1 MVFTMALSFSCEDS
15 TKELSEIIKDR
26 QEALGTAANIRMV
39 YTDSTKI
46 QAILTAPKHVDYT
59 NLSFRYAEFPEG
71 LKVIFYDNLERENEV
86 IADYGILYNDT
97 RLVDLR
103 GNVRLQSHD
112 GSLLTTSQL
121 FWDAESEWLF
131 TEKPFRFEDSD
142 YNFEALRL
150 DTNKEFTKFQ
160 TGSLIGTVTVSE
172 EKDCYCKESFSSVT
186 VSEEKDSLQ

>member
-1 MVFTMALSFSCEDS
+1 MVTTMALFVSCEDS
-15 TKELSEIIKDR
+15 SDVLSEIIQDR
-26 QEALGTAANIRMV
+26 QEPLGTAWNIRMV

-46 QAILTAPKHVDYT
+46 QAILTAPRHVDYT

-71 LKVIFYDNLERENEV
+71 LKVVFYDNLERENELV
-86 IADYGILYNDT
+86 ADYGILYSDT
-97 RLVDLR
+97 KLIDLK

-112 GSLLTTSQL
+112 GSVLTTTQL

-131 TEKPFRFEDSD
+131 TEKPFRFEDND

-160 TGSLIGTVTVSE
+160 TGSLIGTVMVSE
-172 EKDCYCKESFSSVT
+172 EKT
-186 VSEEKDSLQ
+186 P

>member
-1 MVFTMALSFSCEDS
+1 MVATAALFISCEDN
-15 TKELSEIIKDR
+15 TDALKEINTDR
-26 QEALGTAANIRMV
+26 QDPIGTALNIRMV
-39 YTDSTKI
+39 YTDSIKI

-71 LKVIFYDNLERENEV
+71 LKVIFYDDLERENEV
-86 IADYGILYNDT
+86 VADYGILYNDT
-97 RLVDLR
+97 KLIDLK

-112 GSLLTTSQL
+112 GSVLTTSQL

-131 TEKPFRFEDSD
+131 TEQPFKFEDND
-142 YNFEALRL
+142 YNFDALRL

-172 EKDCYCKESFSSVT
+172 EKD
-186 VSEEKDSLQ
+186 SLNQE

>member
-1 MVFTMALSFSCEDS
+1 MVTTMALFVSCEDS
-15 TKELSEIIKDR
+15 SDVLSEIIQDR
-26 QEALGTAANIRMV
+26 QEPLGTAWNIRMV

-46 QAILTAPKHVDYT
+46 QAILTAPRHVDYT

-71 LKVIFYDNLERENEV
+71 LKVVFYDNLERENELV
-86 IADYGILYNDT
+86 ADYGILYSDT
-97 RLVDLR
+97 KLIDLK

-112 GSLLTTSQL
+112 GSVLTTTQL

-131 TEKPFRFEDSD
+131 TEKPFRFEDND

-172 EKDCYCKESFSSVT
+172 EKDTIE
-186 VSEEKDSLQ
+186 QQ

>member
-1 MVFTMALSFSCEDS
+1 MKRIVLKYKLRVVVFATALFCSCDFSAE
-15 TKELSEIIKDR
+15 KPAINN
-26 QEALGTAANIRMV
+26 LGKADPAGKGYEIRMV

-46 QAILTAPKHVDYT
+46 QAILTAPRHVDYT

-71 LKVIFYDNLERENEV
+71 LKVVFYDNLERENELV
-86 IADYGILYNDT
+86 ADYGILYSDT
-97 RLVDLR
+97 KLIDLK

-112 GSLLTTSQL
+112 GSVLTTTQL

-131 TEKPFRFEDSD
+131 TEKPFRFEDND
-142 YNFEALRL
+142 YNLEALRL

-172 EKDCYCKESFSSVT
+172 EKDTIE
-186 VSEEKDSLQ
+186 QQ